1 MQTGY
6 AQLGGY
12 IPLPGQPATSAGIYA
27 SGAFNY
33 AGPGITL
40 RARAQ
45 YVPSSTPTNQDAS
58 GGLTNNNSVVYQG
71 LNLSL
76 PTNPNGLYIV
86 SQNPDSA
93 YLVET
98 NPLYGAG
105 SGIGSNYL
113 LQVLGFDPAQLQKR
127 LGDANYETQ
136 LVSNQ
141 LLAKTNNFILQGYA
155 TEADQMK
162 GLMDNAASQHTGL
175 GLAFGTALTADQAS
189 RVTHDLVWMVSTVVN
204 GKTVLAPVVYLS
216 SATRDMVLNGSVI
229 AAHDVSIN
237 AQSLT
242 NTGGTIQATNALAIT
257 TSGDITN
264 TSGKILGG
272 DVSLK
277 STAGSIVN
285 QTTAEFF
292 GNDITGRTVIGDT
305 ATIAATGNLNIN
317 AAKDVSV
324 IGAVVKAGGDAS
336 IAAGRDVVFDT
347 IQDKTAVTTA
357 GSSSSTFSSSSWS
370 KNEVN
375 TKQIGSSLDTGG
387 NLSIKS
393 GNDVTVAGSKV
404 NAGGNVAVDA
414 TNNLNVIDRQDVN
427 QVTTTH
433 SSSSTSVSA
442 SGSSVGVSSTTK
454 TETVKTTT
462 GTSVGSSISSGGDI
476 SLKAGKT
483 VTVQGSDIAAAG
495 DLDVTGK
502 DVKVLAGQNTFDQT
516 IDTKTTTVGMSVGVD
531 VSAIS
536 QGIDMAKGNKPSA
549 ADIATLAAAAYGSG
563 GVSVGVSSTTTTA
576 HSQQSDTTARVSTFR
591 SGGKTNVTA
600 QNTATFEGA
609 QVNAGGDINVKATD
623 VNMVAARNTSSYTS
637 ESNTTGMNA
646 SLSTDPSA
654 VARKAIADNVYSGGG
669 GGVTLAKVKNT
680 QTNTADNSD
689 TGTVSSF
696 NSGGSVTRTASNTI
710 NDQGTQIVAVGDFN
724 QNAKTINMVASTDT
738 TSHVTTVV
746 TNTGTIGV
754 SVNFEPVKAIKDL
767 KGGDPRGL
775 VGLASGPTLG
785 VDGEYVRNDNTAR
798 SGSTTAVVGNVVAGG
813 NINSTSSGTTTLQGA
828 NLISKGDTTIAAHDL
843 VVAAAA
849 DTQRSSNNGNT
860 VTVAARGEVGVTGKP
875 GGSLSGTYATN
886 QDQSNASQAVTGAII
901 SGGNLTI
908 KTTGDASFEG
918 TTIQAA
924 KDASIAAGGSVSM
937 TAAKDTSDS
946 SSSSKSLTVGVS
958 ASKGG
963 SKGASVGV
971 TVDNEHASSSDAVI
985 GSIGAGNNLTISAG
999 KNVTFEGTDISA
1011 GKDASISAVGNV
1023 NMLAATST
1031 SSSDSRS
1038 ISVGVS
1044 ASQDKTSRH
1053 GGATVGVALAKA
1065 DSTNQAGSSVAVG
1078 GNLNI
1083 RSGGVTTMQGTQAD
1097 VGGKASIDA
1106 AGGVVKQDAINESS
1120 SSGLKVYAM
1129 VQVGGKRKGGDAASA
1144 EDTPTR
1150 SRSNAITEEGETTR
1164 PRSNAVTEAP
1174 APVAKP
1180 SLLDSVKSHA
1190 KQAGEAAVSAKNSAK
1205 QKKNSSSIPLAGAT
1219 KSDKSDSS
1227 STSVDIRE
1235 GAAANVSKLPLV
1247 ANVLAQPAVSA
1258 AVQVTTDLAAP
1269 LAKYGS
1275 QAAIPDSVKRDIL
1288 TKAGTPIPAGANL
1301 DDLLTKTLADG
1312 KVAAANGL
1320 AGANI
1325 TTEQQSELLQSM
1337 GMSN

>member
-1 MQTGY
+1 
-6 AQLGGY
+6 
-12 IPLPGQPATSAGIYA
+12 
-27 SGAFNY
+27 
-33 AGPGITL
+33 
-40 RARAQ
+40 
-45 YVPSSTPTNQDAS
+45 
-58 GGLTNNNSVVYQG
+58 
-71 LNLSL
+71 
-76 PTNPNGLYIV
+76 
-86 SQNPDSA
+86 
-93 YLVET
+93 
-98 NPLYGAG
+98 
-105 SGIGSNYL
+105 
-113 LQVLGFDPAQLQKR
+113 
-127 LGDANYETQ
+127 
-136 LVSNQ
+136 
-141 LLAKTNNFILQGYA
+141 
-155 TEADQMK
+155 
-162 GLMDNAASQHTGL
+162 
-175 GLAFGTALTADQAS
+175 
-189 RVTHDLVWMVSTVVN
+189 MVSTVVN
-204 GKTVLAPVVYLS
+204 GQKVLAPVVYLS
-216 SATRDMVLNGSVI
+216 AATRDMVLNGSVI

-324 IGAVVKAGGDAS
+324 IGAAVKAGGDAS
-336 IAAGRDVVFDT
+336 ITAGHDVVFDT

-357 GSSSSTFSSSSWS
+357 GSSSGTFSSSSWS

-433 SSSSTSVSA
+433 SSSSTGVSA
-442 SGSSVGVSSTTK
+442 SGSSVGVNHTTK
-454 TETVKTTT
+454 KETVKTTT
-462 GTSVGSSISSGGDI
+462 GTSVGSSISGGNV
-476 SLKAGKT
+476 SLNAGKT
-483 VTVQGSDIAAAG
+483 ITVQGSDIAAAG

-536 QGIDMAKGNKPSA
+536 KGIDMAKGNKPSA
-549 ADIATLAAAAYGSG
+549 ADIAKLGAEAYGAQ
-563 GVSVGVSSTTTTA
+563 GVSVGVSSTTTTT
-576 HSQQSDTTARVSTFR
+576 HSQQSDTTARVSTFS

-600 QNTATFEGA
+600 QNTATFEGT

-623 VNMVAARNTSSYTS
+623 VNMVAARNTHSYTS
-637 ESNTTGMNA
+637 ESNTTGINA
-646 SLSTDPSA
+646 ALSTDPSA
-654 VARKAIADNVYSGGG
+654 VARKAVADNVYSGGG
-669 GGVTLAKVKNT
+669 GGVTLATVKNT
-680 QTNTADNSD
+680 QTNTTDTADQ
-689 TGTVSSF
+689 GTVSSF
-696 NSGGSVTRTASNTI
+696 NSGGSVTRTASNAI
-710 NDQGTQIVAVGDFN
+710 NDQGTQIAAVGDFN
-724 QNAKTINMVASTDT
+724 QAAKTINMVASTDT
-738 TSHVTTVV
+738 TSHVTTEV
-746 TNTGTIGV
+746 TNTGTLGV
-754 SVNFEPVKAIKDL
+754 SINFEPVKAINDL
-767 KGGDPRGL
+767 KGGDPRAL
-775 VGLASGPTLG
+775 AGLASGPTLG

-849 DTQRSSNNGNT
+849 DTQSSSNNGNT
-860 VTVAARGEVGVTGKP
+860 VTVAARGEVGTTGKP

-886 QDQSNASQAVTGAII
+886 QDQSNASQSVTGAII

-924 KDASIAAGGSVSM
+924 KDASIVAGGSVSM

-971 TVDNEHASSSDAVI
+971 TDDNAHASSSDAVI

-1031 SSSDSRS
+1031 SSSDSQS

-1044 ASQDKTSRH
+1044 GSQDKTSRH

-1065 DSTNQAGSSVAVG
+1065 DSTNQVGSSVAVG

-1083 RSGGVTTMQGTQAD
+1083 KSGGVTMMQGTQAD

-1129 VQVGGKRKGGDAASA
+1129 AQVGGKRNGGDAAST

-1164 PRSNAVTEAP
+1164 PRSNAITEAP
-1174 APVAKP
+1174 TPAAKP
-1180 SLLDSVKSHA
+1180 TLLDSVKDYA
-1190 KQAGEAAVSAKNSAK
+1190 KQAGKAAVSAKNAAK
-1205 QKKNSSSIPLAGAT
+1205 QKKNSSSFPLAVVS
-1219 KSDKSDSS
+1219 KSDSSDSS
-1227 STSVDIRE
+1227 STAVDIRE

-1275 QAAIPDSVKRDIL
+1275 QADIPDSVKREIL

-1301 DDLLTKTLADG
+1301 DELLTKTLAEG
-1312 KVAAANGL
+1312 KAAATSGL
-1320 AGANI
+1320 SGANI
-1325 TTEQQSELLQSM
+1325 TPEQQSSLLQSL
-1337 GMSN
+1337 GMSK